1 MDTVG
6 SPRITG
12 TSIQLTTLHAA
23 YGKEHKC
30 LLKNAA
36 YIYIFEYFTVSLQLH
51 VAKYNDSL
59 YKVLPRELIVSRD
72 REVTTSHKNK
82 TYIKQ

>member
-36 YIYIFEYFTVSLQLH
+36 YIYIFEYFTVSL
-51 VAKYNDSL
+51 
-59 YKVLPRELIVSRD
+59 
-72 REVTTSHKNK
+72 
-82 TYIKQ
+82 